1 MKTKMKNR
9 IKESC
14 SVHESRNR
22 IKKKYQNYG
31 KNRNKKL
38 KLKKE
43 FINNN
48 KRWNRIFQA
57 LKTRENKWILRPK

>member
-1 MKTKMKNR
+1 MYFKIALFIMFYYFKEHINKSISEIYETKMKSR
-9 IKESC
+9 IRESC

-43 FINNN
+43 
-48 KRWNRIFQA
+48 
-57 LKTRENKWILRPK
+57 TH